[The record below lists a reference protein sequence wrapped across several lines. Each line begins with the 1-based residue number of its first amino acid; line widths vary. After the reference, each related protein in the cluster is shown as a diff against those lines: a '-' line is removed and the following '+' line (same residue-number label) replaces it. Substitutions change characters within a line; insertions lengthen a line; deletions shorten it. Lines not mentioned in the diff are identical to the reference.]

1 MNNSKNMESSK
12 KVSKKSMVA
21 SVINCVSTILET
33 ALSKDAF
40 PVALKALQENSGIL
54 QKTIDSAV
62 KKSKKSKK
70 VKDVNAPKRAKSN
83 YILFCEV
90 NRPKLKSKNPTFS
103 AKELII
109 ECGKAWKSSSEKEK
123 EKFRGLAQKDKERY
137 QSEMDKYTPAEPSSS
152 SEKEP
157 KEKRPL
163 TAYLCYYNA
172 VRKTI
177 AAEMPGQS
185 SKEVTKAVGARW
197 KSLTDAEKQKYS
209 DLAKSGVSSAS
220 TTHPSPSPVTAST
233 SSTTDGIETIGSKS
247 KRSKK

>member
-1 MNNSKNMESSK
+1 MNNSKNMENSK
-12 KVSKKSMVA
+12 KVSKKSMVS

-70 VKDVNAPKRAKSN
+70 VKDPNAPKRAKSN
-83 YILFCEV
+83 YILFCEDR
-90 NRPKLKSKNPTFS
+90 RPKLKSKNPTFS

-137 QSEMDKYTPAEPSSS
+137 QSEMEKYTPAEPSSF
-152 SEKEP
+152 EKEP

-177 AAEMPGQS
+177 AAEMPGQN

-209 DLAKSGVSSAS
+209 ELAKSGASSATATTQQS
-220 TTHPSPSPVTAST
+220 TSAPVTAAA
-233 SSTTDGIETIGSKS
+233 TDGIETIGSKS